1 MLWLCFF
8 IWYIY
13 SIDLNHS
20 FKVFFVC
27 PVVLSLFLSCKNNFE
42 EVKKIGISENEPIG
56 IAEHI
61 NLKYTDS
68 GRVTANLKSPKMLD
82 YSNREFAFNEFPDGI
97 DLDLFDEQNQ
107 KSNVIADYAI
117 VYDKT
122 GIIDLQGHVVLSS
135 TNKDTLFAEQLYYDQ
150 NREWLFTNK
159 PVTFRTG
166 RDVINGKGFD
176 SDTKFTKAQVLEIDG
191 IITLDE

>member
-1 MLWLCFF
+1 M
-8 IWYIY
+8 
-13 SIDLNHS
+13 
-20 FKVFFVC
+20 
-27 PVVLSLFLSCKNNFE
+27 VLSLFLSCKNNFE